1 MYLRLFK
8 VFNRSGKCPLWDASS
23 QGNICRAFFW
33 SGECPSG
40 TFRDVSGQV
49 NVCWGSV
56 RRGRV
61 CRGNVRWGFAWSGK
75 CLSEICLVS
84 EVSVGD
90 VSGRER
96 VHRECVW
103 SGKSLSGKSPLGKCQ
118 SGMCPG
124 ILWFTLYLTLTM
136 KSICQQFRSKHF
148 LSWVNPTCIYIIQ
161 DFVFNIFNKYAPI
174 KRKYVRANKAP
185 FLTKELH
192 RTIMKSS
199 RLRNKLLKDRTENNQ
214 KNFKQ
219 QWIFVKN
226 CWEIQKN
233 YTTVIWI

>member
-1 MYLRLFK
+1 MSLGDIQGCVWSGKCLLGKCPSRKGL
-8 VFNRSGKCPLWDASS
+8 SGKCPL
-23 QGNICRAFFW
+23 GICLVW
-33 SGECPSG
+33 EMSV
-40 TFRDVSGQV
+40 RDMSRQR
-49 NVCWGSV
+49 SV
-56 RRGRV
+56 RRRCV
-61 CRGNVRWGFAWSGK
+61 WSGK
-75 CLSEICLVS
+75 GPSGMCL
-84 EVSVGD
+84 
-90 VSGRER
+90 
-96 VHRECVW
+96 